1 MYRIAELK
9 IHQRQVGGFITFWKS
24 SAVFAPTLEYLPS
37 SLTFSSDC
45 IANGSS
51 SLIPF
56 EYILLSRFRTKSQMY
71 FGRDS
76 LRDSYIEFFFSSNF
90 RGLKTLEISQ
100 VKRYPEISGDLGV
113 MENVLLFSQE
123 AR

>member
-1 MYRIAELK
+1 M
-9 IHQRQVGGFITFWKS
+9 
-24 SAVFAPTLEYLPS
+24 
-37 SLTFSSDC
+37 
-45 IANGSS
+45 
-51 SLIPF
+51 IPF
-56 EYILLSRFRTKSQMY
+56 EYILLSRHDAFRTKSQMY

-100 VKRYPEISGDLGV
+100 VKRYPEISGDGV

>member
-1 MYRIAELK
+1 
-9 IHQRQVGGFITFWKS
+9 
-24 SAVFAPTLEYLPS
+24 
-37 SLTFSSDC
+37 
-45 IANGSS
+45 
-51 SLIPF
+51 
-56 EYILLSRFRTKSQMY
+56 MY

>member
-1 MYRIAELK
+1 M
-9 IHQRQVGGFITFWKS
+9 
-24 SAVFAPTLEYLPS
+24 
-37 SLTFSSDC
+37 
-45 IANGSS
+45 
-51 SLIPF
+51 IPF
-56 EYILLSRFRTKSQMY
+56 EYILLPRHGDAFRTKSQMY

>member
-1 MYRIAELK
+1 
-9 IHQRQVGGFITFWKS
+9 
-24 SAVFAPTLEYLPS
+24 
-37 SLTFSSDC
+37 
-45 IANGSS
+45 
-51 SLIPF
+51 
-56 EYILLSRFRTKSQMY
+56 MY

-90 RGLKTLEISQ
+90 RGLRTLGISQ
-100 VKRYPEISGDLGV
+100 VKRYPEISGDGV